1 MNKLKIAIASFL
13 LVNSFAFAETL
24 TEFQTKAVKDLYNKG
39 ILQTIV
45 KEEDFSKKDSFSRGE
60 IASIIYNTISLK
72 GAETVKGASSEDLTV
87 LRALI
92 SDFSSELAKLGAT
105 DYDLF
110 NKINEVDKKINTRI
124 DSELV
129 ILNKKIDR
137 LSLSGDVTFVKEFDT
152 VKDSNSLAKDP
163 KGEGDIK
170 LTLNI
175 SDEIKGK
182 VGYNFDKEQGEYA
195 LDIKGKDFNLSLFN
209 DDMLSKSDW
218 ANWTTKLVKYKF
230 DTEGDIKRS
239 QDLKNKVAAKKL
251 PDFSN
256 GFGLINKGGI
266 NNKDTIVLSKKM
278 DKKDVLALVTST
290 ENEDIY
296 GIQYR
301 SKMGS
306 FMTTPGSD
314 ANMNISYIGI
324 DDKDNLDSLNEK
336 IGDKNFLILGADFI
350 FPINANAKQSF
361 VYNYSKMNTNVENT
375 NTKAVDYFFP
385 IVSDEATYVNAKTD
399 IDSKKLGK
407 VEVVLAGLNTGYNF
421 DGKGLSDSEKQV
433 FAESDLIKL
442 ESNRFGGMAIVR
454 NIKGAFENKFSS
466 INYKT
471 NDETKIDK
479 TMKAGTLYSFKDGKT
494 KVGLNLGQSS
504 EKKDE
509 NSTKYKRD
517 FVETELHLTNTIV
530 NNSKDLLRI
539 NVAKEKNSET
549 NEFTA
554 YLEHRETRAK
564 ANLLVASEFK
574 DVVDENSVKAAVV
587 YEKADK
593 FNEKYDGKVLLGGRY
608 DKDLH
613 EKDSKKAEDYSVFT
627 KLDVQ
632 VKENVNIKGG
642 VRYGGG
648 RTSNNGTTFAAAVT
662 YDFTKDFKIS
672 GIYGP
677 MDVLDDYSSDVF
689 KNKTDGIYGEKEQ
702 TVGSIKI
709 SGKF

>member
-1 MNKLKIAIASFL
+1 MNRLKIAIASFL
-13 LVNSFAFAETL
+13 LVNSFTFAETL

-163 KGEGDIK
+163 KGEGDIR

-218 ANWTTKLVKYKF
+218 ANWTTEKTYF
-230 DTEGDIKRS
+230 GDIKRS
-239 QDLKNKVAAKKL
+239 QDLKNKVATKKL

-324 DDKDNLDSLNEK
+324 DDKLSNTK
-336 IGDKNFLILGADFI
+336 DKNFLILGADFV

-361 VYNYSKMNTNVENT
+361 VYNYSKMNTNEDIS
-375 NTKAVDYFFP
+375 KSKDVDYFFP
-385 IVSDEATYVNAKTD
+385 IVSSEATYVNAKTD

-442 ESNRFGGMAIVR
+442 ESNRFGGMAIVK

-471 NDETKIDK
+471 NDETKIDN

-517 FVETELHLTNTIV
+517 FVETELHLTNTIA

-593 FNEKYDGKVLLGGRY
+593 FSEKYDGKVLLGGRY

-613 EKDSKKAEDYSVFT
+613 EKDSKKAEKYAVFT
-627 KLDVQ
+627 KVDVQ

-642 VRYGGG
+642 VRYSDG

-677 MDVLDDYSSDVF
+677 IDVLDDYSSDVF